1 MLICHLRV
9 VGRNSEA
16 YCADCASGWRNT
28 LALLRP
34 TGLAMLTLAFAL
46 LGFTAGTLAQSYP
59 AKTIRLIV
67 PFTPGS
73 PVDASARVIAKEMQV
88 RLGQSIVL
96 DNRPG
101 AGTTLG
107 AKAVAAAEPD
117 GYTLLYISNGHVFGL
132 YTDPG
137 YDTVRSFAPIATV
150 ASWSQLLVVSPGI
163 PAKTVTELVAH
174 AKANPGKV
182 TFGFGLGTPPQIMGE
197 YLKALTGAD
206 IVSVPYRGG
215 VQAITDMLG
224 GRIHMYFGPVL
235 NLLPHIRGNKVRPLA
250 TTSATRYPELPDVP
264 TMAESGFP
272 QLELNAW
279 TGILAPAG
287 TPAAAVDTLNAAVN
301 DSLTS
306 PELQKSFAGM
316 SFETKVMSLQQFAAF
331 FAAEAQRW
339 PPIIKAAGIKPE

>member
-1 MLICHLRV
+1 MSLLAVIF
-9 VGRNSEA
+9 A
-16 YCADCASGWRNT
+16 F
-28 LALLRP
+28 LALATPASAQTYP
-34 TGLAMLTLAFAL
+34 TK
-46 LGFTAGTLAQSYP
+46 P
-59 AKTIRLIV
+59 IRMIV

-73 PVDASARVIAKEMQV
+73 PVDASARVIAKEMQA

-107 AKAVAAAEPD
+107 AKAAAGAEPD

-132 YTDPG
+132 YSDPG
-137 YDTVRSFAPIATV
+137 YDTVKSFAPVATV
-150 ASWSQLLVVSPGI
+150 AGWSQLLVVSSSI
-163 PAKTVTELVAH
+163 PAKTVSEFISY

-235 NLLPHIRGNKVRPLA
+235 NLLPHIREGKVRPLA
-250 TTSATRYPELPDVP
+250 TTSATRHPELPDVP
-264 TMAESGFP
+264 TVAESGFP

-279 TGILAPAG
+279 TGILAPAS
-287 TPAAAVDTLNAAVN
+287 TPAAVVTTLNAAIN
-301 DSLTS
+301 DGLRSA
-306 PELQKSFAGM
+306 ELRKSFAGM
-316 SFETKVMSLQQFAAF
+316 SFETKVMSPAEFAAF
-331 FAAEAQRW
+331 FAAEAERW
-339 PPIIKAAGIKPE
+339 PPIIRAAGIKPE

>member
-1 MLICHLRV
+1 MKHTQRNGKAPFWSRMFLATLWLRRSAV
-9 VGRNSEA
+9 LVLPA
-16 YCADCASGWRNT
+16 LVL
-28 LALLRP
+28 LAP
-34 TGLAMLTLAFAL
+34 AAAF
-46 LGFTAGTLAQSYP
+46 AQSYP
-59 AKTIRLIV
+59 AKSIRLIV

-73 PVDASARVIAKEMQV
+73 PVDASARVIAKEMQT
-88 RLGQSIVL
+88 RLGQNIVI

-107 AKAVAAAEPD
+107 AKAVAGAEPD
-117 GYTLLYISNGHVFGL
+117 GYTLLYTSNGHVFGL
-132 YTDPG
+132 YSDPG
-137 YDTVRSFAPIATV
+137 YDTVKSFTPIATV
-150 ASWSQLLVVSPGI
+150 ASWSQLLVVAPAI
-163 PAKTVTELVAH
+163 PAKTVTELVSYV
-174 AKANPGKV
+174 KANPGKV

-235 NLLPHIRGNKVRPLA
+235 NLLPHIRQDKMRPLA
-250 TTSATRYPELPDVP
+250 TTSATRYPQLPDVP

-287 TPAAAVDTLNAAVN
+287 TPAAVVDKLNAAVN
-301 DSLTS
+301 EGLKS
-306 PELQKSFAGM
+306 PELQTSFARM
-316 SFETKVMSLQQFAAF
+316 SFQTRLMSPKEFAAF

>member
-1 MLICHLRV
+1 MPLLAAIL
-9 VGRNSEA
+9 A
-16 YCADCASGWRNT
+16 F
-28 LALLRP
+28 LALAAP
-34 TGLAMLTLAFAL
+34 AFAQ
-46 LGFTAGTLAQSYP
+46 TYP
-59 AKTIRLIV
+59 TKPIRLIV

-73 PVDASARVIAKEMQV
+73 PVDASARVIAKEMQA

-107 AKAVAAAEPD
+107 AKAAAGAEPD

-132 YTDPG
+132 YSDPG
-137 YDTVRSFAPIATV
+137 YDTVKSFAPVATV
-150 ASWSQLLVVSPGI
+150 AGWSQLLVVSSSI
-163 PAKTVTELVAH
+163 PVKTVSELVAY

-235 NLLPHIRGNKVRPLA
+235 NLLPHIREGKVRPLA
-250 TTSATRYPELPDVP
+250 TTSATRYPDLPDVP
-264 TMAESGFP
+264 TVAESGFP

-287 TPAAAVDTLNAAVN
+287 TPAAVISTLNAAVN
-301 DSLTS
+301 DGLRSA
-306 PELQKSFAGM
+306 ELQKSFAGM
-316 SFETKVMSLQQFAAF
+316 SFDTKVMSPAEFAAF

>member
-1 MLICHLRV
+1 MPLLAAIL
-9 VGRNSEA
+9 A
-16 YCADCASGWRNT
+16 F
-28 LALLRP
+28 LALAAP
-34 TGLAMLTLAFAL
+34 AFAQ
-46 LGFTAGTLAQSYP
+46 TYP
-59 AKTIRLIV
+59 TKPIRLIV

-73 PVDASARVIAKEMQV
+73 PVDASARVIAKEMQA

-107 AKAVAAAEPD
+107 AKAAAGAEPD

-132 YTDPG
+132 YSDPG
-137 YDTVRSFAPIATV
+137 YDTVKSFAPVATV
-150 ASWSQLLVVSPGI
+150 AGWSQLLVVSSSI
-163 PAKTVTELVAH
+163 PVKTVSELVAY

-235 NLLPHIRGNKVRPLA
+235 NLLPHIREGKVRPLA
-250 TTSATRYPELPDVP
+250 TTSATRYPDLPDVP
-264 TMAESGFP
+264 TVAESGFP

-287 TPAAAVDTLNAAVN
+287 TPAAVISTLNAAVN
-301 DSLTS
+301 DGLRSA
-306 PELQKSFAGM
+306 ELQKSFAGM
-316 SFETKVMSLQQFAAF
+316 SFDTKVMSPAEFATF

>member
-1 MLICHLRV
+1 MPL
-9 VGRNSEA
+9 
-16 YCADCASGWRNT
+16 
-28 LALLRP
+28 LAAIFAL
-34 TGLAMLTLAFAL
+34 LAFA
-46 LGFTAGTLAQSYP
+46 TAASAQTYP
-59 AKTIRLIV
+59 TKPIRLIV

-73 PVDASARVIAKEMQV
+73 PVDASARVIAKEMQA

-107 AKAVAAAEPD
+107 AKAAAGAEPD

-132 YTDPG
+132 YSDPG
-137 YDTVRSFAPIATV
+137 YVTVKSFTPVATV
-150 ASWSQLLVVSPGI
+150 AGWSQLLVVSSSI
-163 PAKTVTELVAH
+163 PVKTVSELVAY

-224 GRIHMYFGPVL
+224 GRIHMYFGPVV
-235 NLLPHIRGNKVRPLA
+235 NLLPHIREGKVRPLA
-250 TTSATRYPELPDVP
+250 TTSATRYPDLPDVP
-264 TMAESGFP
+264 TVAESGFP

-287 TPAAAVDTLNAAVN
+287 TPAAVVGTLNAAVN
-301 DSLTS
+301 DGLRSA
-306 PELQKSFAGM
+306 ELQKGFAGM
-316 SFETKVMSLQQFAAF
+316 SFETKVMSPAEFATF

>member
-1 MLICHLRV
+1 MPL
-9 VGRNSEA
+9 
-16 YCADCASGWRNT
+16 
-28 LALLRP
+28 LAAI
-34 TGLAMLTLAFAL
+34 LAVLVLAA
-46 LGFTAGTLAQSYP
+46 TPVLAQTYP
-59 AKTIRLIV
+59 AKPIRLIV

-73 PVDASARVIAKEMQV
+73 PVDASARVIAKEMQT

-107 AKAVAAAEPD
+107 AKAAAGAEPD

-132 YTDPG
+132 YSDPG
-137 YDTVRSFAPIATV
+137 YDTVKSFVPV
-150 ASWSQLLVVSPGI
+150 AAVAGWSQLLVVSSSI
-163 PAKTVTELVAH
+163 PVKTVSELVSY

-235 NLLPHIRGNKVRPLA
+235 NLLPHIRDGKVRPLA

-264 TMAESGFP
+264 TMSESSFP

-287 TPAAAVDTLNAAVN
+287 IPAAAVGTLNAAVN
-301 DSLTS
+301 DGLRSA
-306 PELQKSFAGM
+306 ELQKGFAGM
-316 SFETKVMSLQQFAAF
+316 SFDTKVMSPAEFAAF
-331 FAAEAQRW
+331 FAAEAVRW

>member
-1 MLICHLRV
+1 MSLLAAIL
-9 VGRNSEA
+9 A
-16 YCADCASGWRNT
+16 F
-28 LALLRP
+28 LALATP
-34 TGLAMLTLAFAL
+34 AFAQ
-46 LGFTAGTLAQSYP
+46 TYP
-59 AKTIRLIV
+59 TKPIRLIV

-73 PVDASARVIAKEMQV
+73 PVDASARVIAKEMQA

-107 AKAVAAAEPD
+107 AKAAAGAEPD

-132 YTDPG
+132 YNDPG
-137 YDTVRSFAPIATV
+137 YDTVKSFAPVATV
-150 ASWSQLLVVSPGI
+150 AGWSQLLVVSSSI
-163 PAKTVTELVAH
+163 PVKTVSELVSY

-197 YLKALTGAD
+197 YLKALTGVD

-224 GRIHMYFGPVL
+224 GRIHMYFGPVV
-235 NLLPHIRGNKVRPLA
+235 NLLPHIREGKVRPLA

-264 TMAESGFP
+264 TVAESGFP

-287 TPAAAVDTLNAAVN
+287 TPAALVDTLNAAVN
-301 DSLTS
+301 DGLQSA
-306 PELQKSFAGM
+306 ELQKGFAGM
-316 SFETKVMSLQQFAAF
+316 SFDTKVMSPAEFAAF
-331 FAAEAQRW
+331 FAAEARRW

>member
-1 MLICHLRV
+1 MSVRKR

-16 YCADCASGWRNT
+16 HSAHGLLWRNT
-28 LALLRP
+28 LSLLRP
-34 TGLAMLTLAFAL
+34 TSLAALAVAIAMLAPSGPVA
-46 LGFTAGTLAQSYP
+46 AQIYP
-59 AKTIRLIV
+59 TKTIKLIV

-73 PVDASARVIAKEMQV
+73 PVDASARVIVQHMQA
-88 RLGQSIVL
+88 RLGQSIVVE
-96 DNRPG
+96 NRPG

-107 AKAVAAAEPD
+107 AKAAAAAEPD

-132 YTDPG
+132 YENPG
-137 YDTVRSFAPIATV
+137 YDTVKSFAPV
-150 ASWSQLLVVSPGI
+150 ASVATWSQLLVVAPSI
-163 PAKTVTELVAH
+163 PAKTVAELVAY

-197 YLKALTGAD
+197 YLKVLTGAD

-215 VQAITDMLG
+215 VQAIADMLG

-235 NLLPHIRGNKVRPLA
+235 NLLPLIRDDKVRPLA
-250 TTSATRYPELPDVP
+250 ATRAARYPELPDVP
-264 TMAESGFP
+264 TMTEAGFP

-287 TPAAAVDTLNAAVN
+287 TPAAVIDTLNAAVN
-301 DSLTS
+301 ESLKT

-316 SFETKVMSLQQFAAF
+316 SFETRIMSPRDFAAF

-339 PPIIKAAGIKPE
+339 PPIIKAAGIKLE

>member
-1 MLICHLRV
+1 MPL
-9 VGRNSEA
+9 
-16 YCADCASGWRNT
+16 
-28 LALLRP
+28 LA
-34 TGLAMLTLAFAL
+34 AIFAL
-46 LGFTAGTLAQSYP
+46 LALATAAVAQTYP
-59 AKTIRLIV
+59 TKPIRLIV

-73 PVDASARVIAKEMQV
+73 PVDASARVIAKEMQA

-107 AKAVAAAEPD
+107 AKAAAGAEPD

-132 YTDPG
+132 YNDPG
-137 YDTVRSFAPIATV
+137 YDTVKSFAPVATV
-150 ASWSQLLVVSPGI
+150 AGWSQLLVVSSGI
-163 PAKTVTELVAH
+163 PVKTVSELVAY

-235 NLLPHIRGNKVRPLA
+235 NLLPHIREGKVRPLA
-250 TTSATRYPELPDVP
+250 TTSATRYPDLPDVP
-264 TMAESGFP
+264 TVAESGFP

-287 TPAAAVDTLNAAVN
+287 SPATVVDTLNAAVN
-301 DSLTS
+301 DGLRSA
-306 PELQKSFAGM
+306 ELQKGFASM
-316 SFETKVMSLQQFAAF
+316 SFDTKVMSPAEFAAF
-331 FAAEAQRW
+331 FAAEARRW

>member
-1 MLICHLRV
+1 MPL
-9 VGRNSEA
+9 
-16 YCADCASGWRNT
+16 
-28 LALLRP
+28 LA
-34 TGLAMLTLAFAL
+34 AILAFL
-46 LGFTAGTLAQSYP
+46 VLAAIPAFAQTYP
-59 AKTIRLIV
+59 AKPIRMIV

-73 PVDASARVIAKEMQV
+73 PVDASARVIAKEMQT

-107 AKAVAAAEPD
+107 AKAAAGAEPD

-132 YTDPG
+132 YSDPG
-137 YDTVRSFAPIATV
+137 YDTVKSFVPV
-150 ASWSQLLVVSPGI
+150 AAVAGWSQLLVVSSSI
-163 PAKTVTELVAH
+163 PVKTVSELVSY

-235 NLLPHIRGNKVRPLA
+235 NLLPHIREGKVRPLA

-264 TMAESGFP
+264 TMSESSFP

-287 TPAAAVDTLNAAVN
+287 IPAAAVGTLNAAVN
-301 DSLTS
+301 DGLRSA
-306 PELQKSFAGM
+306 ELQKGFAGM
-316 SFETKVMSLQQFAAF
+316 SFDTKVMSPAEFAAF
-331 FAAEAQRW
+331 FAAEAVRW

>member
-1 MLICHLRV
+1 M
-9 VGRNSEA
+9 SP
-16 YCADCASGWRNT
+16 
-28 LALLRP
+28 LA
-34 TGLAMLTLAFAL
+34 AILAFL
-46 LGFTAGTLAQSYP
+46 VLATPASAQTYP
-59 AKTIRLIV
+59 TKPIRLIV

-73 PVDASARVIAKEMQV
+73 PVDASARVIAKEMQT

-107 AKAVAAAEPD
+107 AKAAAGAEPD

-132 YTDPG
+132 YSDPG
-137 YDTVRSFAPIATV
+137 YDTVKSFAPVATV
-150 ASWSQLLVVSPGI
+150 AGWSQLLVVSSSI
-163 PAKTVTELVAH
+163 PVKTVSELVSY

-235 NLLPHIRGNKVRPLA
+235 NLLPHIRDGKVRPLA
-250 TTSATRYPELPDVP
+250 TTSATRYPDLPDVP
-264 TMAESGFP
+264 TVAESGFP

-287 TPAAAVDTLNAAVN
+287 TPAAVISTLNAAVN
-301 DSLTS
+301 DGLRSA
-306 PELQKSFAGM
+306 ELQKGFAGM
-316 SFETKVMSLQQFAAF
+316 SFDTKVMSPAEFAAF

>member
-1 MLICHLRV
+1 MPF
-9 VGRNSEA
+9 
-16 YCADCASGWRNT
+16 
-28 LALLRP
+28 LA
-34 TGLAMLTLAFAL
+34 TIFAL
-46 LGFTAGTLAQSYP
+46 LALATSAFAQTYP
-59 AKTIRLIV
+59 TKPIRLIV

-73 PVDASARVIAKEMQV
+73 PVDASARVIAKEMQA

-107 AKAVAAAEPD
+107 AKAAAGAEPD

-132 YTDPG
+132 YNDPG
-137 YDTVRSFAPIATV
+137 YDTVKSFAPVATV
-150 ASWSQLLVVSPGI
+150 AGWSQLLVVSSSVPV
-163 PAKTVTELVAH
+163 KTVSELVSY

-235 NLLPHIRGNKVRPLA
+235 NLLPHIREGKVRPLA
-250 TTSATRYPELPDVP
+250 TTSATRYPDLPDVP
-264 TMAESGFP
+264 TVAESGFP

-287 TPAAAVDTLNAAVN
+287 TPAAVVDTLNAAVN
-301 DSLTS
+301 DGLRSA
-306 PELQKSFAGM
+306 ELQKNFAGM
-316 SFETKVMSLQQFAAF
+316 SFDTKVMSPGEFAAF

>member
-1 MLICHLRV
+1 MPLLAAIL
-9 VGRNSEA
+9 A
-16 YCADCASGWRNT
+16 F
-28 LALLRP
+28 LALAAP
-34 TGLAMLTLAFAL
+34 AFAQ
-46 LGFTAGTLAQSYP
+46 AYP
-59 AKTIRLIV
+59 TKPIRLIV

-73 PVDASARVIAKEMQV
+73 PVDASARVIAKEMQA

-107 AKAVAAAEPD
+107 AKAAAGAEPD

-132 YTDPG
+132 YSDPG
-137 YDTVRSFAPIATV
+137 YDTVKSFAPVATV
-150 ASWSQLLVVSPGI
+150 AGWSQLLVVSSSI
-163 PAKTVTELVAH
+163 PVKTVSELVAY

-235 NLLPHIRGNKVRPLA
+235 NLLPHIREGKVRPLA
-250 TTSATRYPELPDVP
+250 TTSATRYPDLPDVP
-264 TMAESGFP
+264 TVAESGFP

-287 TPAAAVDTLNAAVN
+287 TPAAVISTLNAAVN
-301 DSLTS
+301 DGLRSA
-306 PELQKSFAGM
+306 ELQKSFAGM
-316 SFETKVMSLQQFAAF
+316 SFDTKVMSPGEFAVF
-331 FAAEAQRW
+331 FAAEVRRW

>member
-1 MLICHLRV
+1 MPFLAAIL
-9 VGRNSEA
+9 A
-16 YCADCASGWRNT
+16 F
-28 LALLRP
+28 LALA
-34 TGLAMLTLAFAL
+34 TSAFAQ
-46 LGFTAGTLAQSYP
+46 TYP
-59 AKTIRLIV
+59 SKPIRLIV

-73 PVDASARVIAKEMQV
+73 PVDASARVIAKEMQA

-107 AKAVAAAEPD
+107 AKAAAGAEPD

-132 YTDPG
+132 YSDPG
-137 YDTVRSFAPIATV
+137 YDTVKSFAPVATV
-150 ASWSQLLVVSPGI
+150 AGWSQLLVVSSSVPV
-163 PAKTVTELVAH
+163 KTVSELVSY

-235 NLLPHIRGNKVRPLA
+235 NLLPHIREGKVRPLA
-250 TTSATRYPELPDVP
+250 TTSATRYPDLPDVP
-264 TMAESGFP
+264 TVAESGFR

-287 TPAAAVDTLNAAVN
+287 TPAAVVDTLNAAVN
-301 DSLTS
+301 DGLRSA
-306 PELQKSFAGM
+306 ELQKSFAGM
-316 SFETKVMSLQQFAAF
+316 SFDTKVMSPGEFAAF

-339 PPIIKAAGIKPE
+339 PPIIKAAGIRPE